1 MNDRTGVKDTPFHE
15 AVLAGLPDA
24 VIVASPQGEIVLVNR
39 ATETLF
45 GYLSSALVGQSI
57 LTLLPP
63 DPDRRADPVRWLARW
78 AAEPDFQQS
87 RFLDLVARRKDAHE
101 LHVGVRVRSGT
112 VDARE
117 LYFITVQ
124 DNTERRREQMA
135 ANAASLRAAR
145 ILMVAEDAILSIDS
159 EQKIIFVNPAAERMF
174 GYSADEVLGQ
184 ALTMLVP
191 EAARSAH
198 AGQVEAFGASRQAS
212 RMMSERSQV
221 LGCRRTGEVFPL
233 EATITKV
240 QAAGALTYTAHLRDV
255 TERNHA
261 RDQLQETERRI
272 RAVFDHA
279 IDALALLAPD
289 GAVLEINQA
298 GAALT
303 MGGET
308 LVGTPL
314 WKIQWLGAAQDEVD
328 TERLQAAIHAAA
340 MGQAGKFDAT
350 LSRDGNPLPLE
361 VHLTPISGPNGHI
374 SYVLVE
380 GRLTKA

>member
-1 MNDRTGVKDTPFHE
+1 MSDRIGLPAAPFHE

-24 VIVASPQGEIVLVNR
+24 VIVSSPQGEILYLNR
-39 ATETLF
+39 ATEALF
-45 GYLSSALVGQSI
+45 GYPSSALVGQSI

-63 DPDRRADPVRWLARW
+63 DPDRRADPVKWLTRW
-78 AAEPDFQQS
+78 AAEPDLQQS
-87 RFLDLVARRKDAHE
+87 RFLDLVARRQDGHE
-101 LHVGVRVRSGT
+101 LHVGVRVRSGA
-112 VDARE
+112 VDGIE
-117 LYFITVQ
+117 QYFITVQ
-124 DNTERRREQMA
+124 DNSDRRREQMA

-159 EQKIIFVNPAAERMF
+159 EQKVIFVNPAAERMF

-221 LGCRRTGEVFPL
+221 LGCRRNGEVFPL

-240 QAAGALTYTAHLRDV
+240 QAAGSLTYTAHLRDV
-255 TERNHA
+255 TERNRA
-261 RDQLQETERRI
+261 REQLEETERRI

-303 MGGET
+303 TGGET

-314 WKIQWLGAAQDEVD
+314 WKIHWLGAAQDEAD

-380 GRLTKA
+380 GRLAKA